1 MIRHLPIFNAQDY
14 EKSELANIVDLITQ
28 ELINANG
35 NMYSVIKDD
44 IKKLNNRIFNLY
56 SINNKEKKLIISE
69 VKKFNQNFNSI
80 Y

>member
-44 IKKLNNRIFNLY
+44 INKLNN
-56 SINNKEKKLIISE
+56 
-69 VKKFNQNFNSI
+69 
-80 Y
+80 